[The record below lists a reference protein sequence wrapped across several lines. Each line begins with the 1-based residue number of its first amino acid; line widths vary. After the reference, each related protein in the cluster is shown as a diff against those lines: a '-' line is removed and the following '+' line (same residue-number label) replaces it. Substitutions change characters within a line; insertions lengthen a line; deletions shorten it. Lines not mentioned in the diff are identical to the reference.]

1 MVSDDPSDVGASSRV
16 VPYGVLMAERIVV
29 IGGDAAGMTAISPI
43 MKRKPDAEIVALE
56 RGNWTSYSACGI
68 PFLVG
73 GLIEGGVDR
82 LVARSPEQHRANGID
97 VRMRHEAV
105 GIDTSARTVDVRDL
119 DGGATYSLGF
129 DHLMIGTGG
138 RPIRPP
144 LPGIDL
150 PFIHGVQTLDD
161 AADLLAAAEHDPGR
175 VVVVGGGYI
184 GLEMAEAFLHRGCT
198 STVIDV
204 APYPLSL
211 LDPELG
217 QLVADA
223 MERHGVELR
232 LGTEV
237 LGFEPGMVRTND
249 GDVPADL
256 VVLGIGVAP
265 NSSLAADA
273 GIELGVK
280 DSIRVDDRQETSVG
294 GIWAAGDCAETTHLV
309 SGEKVHI
316 ALGTY
321 ANRHGRVAGV
331 NIGGGSARSQ
341 PVLGTAVTKLCA
353 NEIGLT
359 GLNSKQAAAAG
370 FDAVGAM
377 IESTTFAGY
386 LPDAPTIT
394 VKFVVERGSGRLLG
408 AQIVGGAGAAKRIDT
423 CATAITAGMNVEQI
437 AELDFGY
444 APPFSPL
451 WDPVAIAAREAQKH
465 L

>member
-1 MVSDDPSDVGASSRV
+1 M
-16 VPYGVLMAERIVV
+16 MAERIVV
-29 IGGDAAGMTAISPI
+29 VGGDAGGMTAISPI
-43 MKRKPDAEIVALE
+43 RSGKPDAEIVALE

-73 GLIEGGVDR
+73 GLIDGGIER
-82 LVARSPEQHRANGID
+82 LVARSPEQHRRNGVD
-97 VRMRHEAV
+97 VRMRHEAI
-105 GIDTSARTVDVRDL
+105 GIDTGARTAEVRDHV
-119 DGGATYSLGF
+119 GGSTYTLGF
-129 DHLMIGTGG
+129 DQLMLGTGG

-161 AADLLAAAEHDPGR
+161 AADLLAHAEGNPGR

-204 APYPLSL
+204 SPYPLSL

-217 QLVADA
+217 RLVADA

-237 LGFEPGMVRTND
+237 LGFEPDIVRTD
-249 GDVPADL
+249 AGDVPADL
-256 VVLGIGVAP
+256 VILGIGVAP
-265 NSSLAADA
+265 NSELAADA

-280 DSIRVDDRQETSVG
+280 DSIRVDDRQETSVA

-321 ANRHGRVAGV
+321 ANRHARVAGI
-331 NIGGGSARSQ
+331 NIAGGNARSQ
-341 PVLGTAVTKLCA
+341 PVLGTAVTKLCEH
-353 NEIGLT
+353 EIGLT
-359 GLNSKQAAAAG
+359 GLSSKQAAAAG
-370 FDAVGAM
+370 FDVIGAV
-377 IESTTFAGY
+377 IESTTIAGY

-408 AQIVGGAGAAKRIDT
+408 AQIVGGRGAAKRIDT
-423 CATAITAGMNVEQI
+423 CATAITAGMDVERI
-437 AELDFGY
+437 ADLDFGY

-451 WDPVAIAAREAQKH
+451 WDPVAVAAREAVKH